1 MQSCECLTGFV
12 VLCFINPRNKSEVLP
27 KHLHCHVQLLFCPY
41 AKEVQH
47 PRVGSSA
54 TTLQNNINR
63 KIKSD
68 ADKTPP
74 LGTVHFQ
81 RLSETLPDSCGL
93 LPTSV
98 VRLLTSAGWHR
109 SAQRSPQ
116 PDPVSPW
123 AQPGPKGFPLIL
135 KWKSGS
141 PTHSDFSTTADFSAW
156 HR

>member
-1 MQSCECLTGFV
+1 M
-12 VLCFINPRNKSEVLP
+12 CFINPRNKSEVLP

-123 AQPGPKGFPLIL
+123 AQPGPKG
-135 KWKSGS
+135 GNA
-141 PTHSDFSTTADFSAW
+141 HSEMEVGISNALRFLNYCRFLCLASVMN
-156 HR
+156 